1 MKHFG
6 TARFYGKIVCENLQL
21 VGIELFK
28 SYCTVVRKPLFITL
42 YFNKLPGVAYFKKF
56 LGYALTINQLHS
68 IFNILTYILIINVW
82 FFETELIYS
91 PAWTLG
97 TDHEEK
103 FFCISLFQLLHC
115 CREKEYVTAHHVS
128 ETIYKSFITPGT
140 VDFIHHYLHT
150 LLVEKRRKFVV
161 VSFIS
166 PVFQNSLIIFT
177 LKSEYQLRRGGFV
190 KKKRQCSGSWHV
202 ELFISFGF
210 DCYKKI
216 VHTDRILELVLLDK
230 TIYKLGE
237 NLIFVGFYQNQTDF
251 FIFFLLI
258 QD

>member
-1 MKHFG
+1 M
-6 TARFYGKIVCENLQL
+6 
-21 VGIELFK
+21 
-28 SYCTVVRKPLFITL
+28 
-42 YFNKLPGVAYFKKF
+42 
-56 LGYALTINQLHS
+56 
-68 IFNILTYILIINVW
+68 
-82 FFETELIYS
+82 
-91 PAWTLG
+91 
-97 TDHEEK
+97 
-103 FFCISLFQLLHC
+103 
-115 CREKEYVTAHHVS
+115 TAHHVS

-177 LKSEYQLRRGGFV
+177 LKSEYQ
-190 KKKRQCSGSWHV
+190 RQCSGSWHV